1 MDNVNITPRS
11 STLPPNPISR
21 DTESI
26 SVPIGIWIGAAIL
39 AVLITV
45 FVVVTILVCCIVVK
59 SKTPNECL
67 PATEEAH
74 HYDSIDSHRVLT
86 QGAQETPALNVPAAS
101 HRLAE
106 EYNERGSVYIQM
118 AQRPATE
125 QPLQTLPGTLERQV
139 SLDETGPYYTSIKDS
154 LPRVS
159 VTPTGNKEKIHL
171 TMNSIEMTSNVAYPA
186 VNECF
191 EDSGGYI

>member
-1 MDNVNITPRS
+1 M
-11 STLPPNPISR
+11 
-21 DTESI
+21 
-26 SVPIGIWIGAAIL
+26 
-39 AVLITV
+39 

-59 SKTPNECL
+59 SRTHNKRP
-67 PATEEAH
+67 PATEEV
-74 HYDSIDSHRVLT
+74 HYYDYIDSHGVYSLT
-86 QGAQETPALNVPAAS
+86 QGARETPPLNVPAAS

-118 AQRPATE
+118 APRPATE
-125 QPLQTLPGTLERQV
+125 QPLQTLPGTLDRQV

-154 LPRVS
+154 LPCAS
-159 VTPTGNKEKIHL
+159 VTPTGSEGKIHL
-171 TMNSIEMTSNVAYPA
+171 ITNSIEMTSNVAYPA